1 MGPAPTGAPA
11 EAAPAPADVPPP
23 VPVAPLAAPPA
34 TPLPPL
40 SPSVEKTGMATMD
53 MLGKEMDPSDPVRL
67 HNDHYDM
74 IPSRLLFLSLSL
86 ARAHVLSLM
95 HSLSLT
101 HFDSFRATTL
111 LSVPTCIYTTAIT
124 GLVRALH
131 QSMSVVCSCFFFFAG
146 AAEDGLPCV
155 FSERSTIHAH

>member
-86 ARAHVLSLM
+86 SRARARALSHALFVS
-95 HSLSLT
+95 HSL
-101 HFDSFRATTL
+101 
-111 LSVPTCIYTTAIT
+111 
-124 GLVRALH
+124 
-131 QSMSVVCSCFFFFAG
+131 
-146 AAEDGLPCV
+146 
-155 FSERSTIHAH
+155 